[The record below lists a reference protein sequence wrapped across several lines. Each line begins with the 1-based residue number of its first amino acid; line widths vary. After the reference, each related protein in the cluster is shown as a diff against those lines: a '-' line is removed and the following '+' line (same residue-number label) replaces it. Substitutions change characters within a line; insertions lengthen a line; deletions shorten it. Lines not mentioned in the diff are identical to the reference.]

1 MQRLHIGRRH
11 LLMAALLFAAAYALA
26 GWLRPD
32 WALEAEF
39 ARLRWLAG
47 AREHSLDAAGH
58 RWRYV
63 ETGRVLPVLLPLPQ
77 VLLQLLAVALAGP
90 PAVADCPPGLA

>member
-47 AREHSLDAAGH
+47 AREH
-58 RWRYV
+58 
-63 ETGRVLPVLLPLPQ
+63 
-77 VLLQLLAVALAGP
+77 
-90 PAVADCPPGLA
+90 